1 MLFGSWGFLKVQLI
15 SRLSFSSIK
24 STLHQCVRADDQDE
38 KLTHNTGVR
47 KPIPMKKHWTKPTL
61 KTWWC
66 FKVICLPFP
75 SYSQVICYCSVQAAP
90 LRTNCQS
97 KLLLLPSLARG
108 DFAPISHISC
118 RLKWSLFLFSQL
130 FPKKHLSSDS
140 FFFCSWVFL
149 FPSSK
154 RWNKL
159 VIRKVIL
166 WNA

>member
-1 MLFGSWGFLKVQLI
+1 MLFGSWGFLKVQLT

-66 FKVICLPFP
+66 FKVEWFVFLSLLIHRWFATAVSKQHHWEQTVRANC
-75 SYSQVICYCSVQAAP
+75 CSF
-90 LRTNCQS
+90 
-97 KLLLLPSLARG
+97 LLWPEET
-108 DFAPISHISC
+108 APISHISC

-140 FFFCSWVFL
+140 FFFALEYFYFHL
-149 FPSSK
+149 QK
-154 RWNKL
+154 GETN
-159 VIRKVIL
+159 
-166 WNA
+166 